1 VTLVGIDVG
10 GTFTDA
16 VLVGEGGRLTV
27 AKVATRPDDIAGGL
41 VAALQAVLER
51 SGAAAADVTY
61 LAHGTTTATNAIV
74 QRRLA
79 RTALVTNEGFR
90 DVLEIGT
97 QMRPRVYDLWSPQP
111 QPVVLREDAFGVPG
125 RLAAGGA
132 ELQPL
137 DETALVALAAEL
149 RGRGIEA
156 VAVVF
161 LHAFAN
167 DAHERQA
174 ARVLSAALPGVPIS
188 LSSQVA
194 PEFREY
200 LRASTTA
207 LNASLLPLVG
217 GYVRELAERAA
228 EAGAGVPLHL
238 MQSSGGVATADAA
251 AELPVA
257 LAASGPAAG
266 VIGSARL
273 AAMVGEPDL
282 LTFDMGGTTV
292 DVALVLGERPQL
304 RFTGEH
310 GGVPVNLPQIDLLS
324 IGAGGGSIASVDA
337 FGALSVGPQS
347 AGAVPGPAA
356 YGLGGEHATVTDAH
370 VVLGTLG
377 VEHALGSGQTRL
389 DGELARAAVQRNVG
403 DALGLSPEDAAAA
416 VLRVANATM
425 AQALRLVSVARGHD
439 PRLLALVALG
449 GAGPMH
455 ACDIADELGAPRVL
469 VPRFPGI
476 TAALGLLVSDIQH
489 DARVSYLRPTAAI
502 EVDEIATTIA
512 ALEGE
517 ARAVVARSAHGAE
530 PRVTV
535 DLDMRY
541 RGQAYN
547 LTVPLSLPVSAASL
561 AEAERA
567 FAAAHSAAYNYTP
580 EVTDTDVVTLRVRVA
595 APAPAIDWAVRA
607 ESTPPGR
614 SRPVWRD
621 GGWATFS
628 IVERAGLAEGAALAG
643 PCLLEQEDAT
653 TMVPAGWT
661 GSVGAAGTIVLSRR

>member
-1 VTLVGIDVG
+1 MTLAGIDVG

-16 VLVGEGGRLTV
+16 VLVGDDGRLTV
-27 AKVATRPDDIAGGL
+27 AKVATRPADIAGGL
-41 VAALQAVLER
+41 VDALETVLARASAHAQE
-51 SGAAAADVTY
+51 VTY

-79 RTALVTNEGFR
+79 RTALITNEGFR

-97 QMRPRVYDLWSPQP
+97 QMRPRVYDLWTPQP
-111 QPVVLREDAFGVPG
+111 RPVVEREDAFGVPG

-137 DETALVALAAEL
+137 DEGALEEVAMALA
-149 RGRGIEA
+149 RRQIEA
-156 VAVVF
+156 IAVVF
-161 LHAFAN
+161 LHSFAN

-174 ARVLSAALPGVPIS
+174 AEVLARALPGVPIS
-188 LSSQVA
+188 LSSRVA

-217 GYVRELAERAA
+217 GYVRALAERVAT
-228 EAGAGVPLHL
+228 AGVQVPLHL
-238 MQSSGGVATADAA
+238 MQSSGGVATAEAA

-273 AAMVGEPDL
+273 GAMVGEHDL
-282 LTFDMGGTTV
+282 LTFDMGGTTA
-292 DVALVLGERPQL
+292 DVALVAGGRPQL
-304 RFTGEH
+304 RFASEQDGL
-310 GGVPVNLPQIDLLS
+310 PVNLPQIDLLS
-324 IGAGGGSIASVDA
+324 IGAGGGSIARVDA

-356 YGLGGEHATVTDAH
+356 YGLGGEDATVTDAH

-377 VEHALGSGQTRL
+377 VERALGSGQTRL
-389 DGELARAAVQRNVG
+389 DAAFARSAVERAVG
-403 DALGLSPEDAAAA
+403 TPLGLSAEAAAAA
-416 VLRVANATM
+416 VVRVANATM

-439 PRLLALVALG
+439 PRALALVALG

-489 DARVSYLRPTAAI
+489 DARVSYLHATA
-502 EVDEIATTIA
+502 EIDAGDLAERIGT
-512 ALEGE
+512 LEAE
-517 ARAVVARSAHGAE
+517 ARDVVARSAHGAA
-530 PRVTV
+530 PVVTADV
-535 DLDMRY
+535 DMRY

-547 LTVPLSLPVSAASL
+547 LTVPLALPVTAGSL
-561 AEAERA
+561 AAAEQA
-567 FAAAHSAAYNYTP
+567 FAEAHRAAYNYTP
-580 EVTDTDVVTLRVRVA
+580 EVEDTDVVTLRVRVA

-607 ESTPPGR
+607 EAAGAAG

-621 GGWATFS
+621 GAWRGHAV
-628 IVERAGLAEGAALAG
+628 IERAGLAEGATIDG

-653 TMVPAGWT
+653 TLIPEGWS
-661 GSVGAAGTIVLSRR
+661 GAVGAAGTIVLSRR

>member
-1 VTLVGIDVG
+1 MTLAGIDVG

-16 VLVGEGGRLTV
+16 VLVGDDGRLTV
-27 AKVATRPDDIAGGL
+27 AKVATRPEDIAGGL
-41 VAALQAVLER
+41 VDALETVLARASAAPGAV
-51 SGAAAADVTY
+51 SY
-61 LAHGTTTATNAIV
+61 LAHGTTIATNAIV

-79 RTALVTNEGFR
+79 RTALITNEGFR

-97 QMRPRVYDLWSPQP
+97 QMRPRVYDLWTPQP
-111 QPVVLREDAFGVPG
+111 RPVVERQDAFGVPG

-137 DETALVALAAEL
+137 DEAALQEVAAALA
-149 RGRGIEA
+149 RRGIEA
-156 VAVVF
+156 IAVVF

-174 ARVLSAALPGVPIS
+174 ADVLGRALPGVPIS
-188 LSSQVA
+188 LSSRVA

-217 GYVRELAERAA
+217 GYVRALAERVAA
-228 EAGAGVPLHL
+228 AGVQVPLHL

-273 AAMVGEPDL
+273 GSMVGEHDL
-282 LTFDMGGTTV
+282 LTFDMGGTTA
-292 DVALVLGERPQL
+292 DVALVVGGRPQL
-304 RFTGEH
+304 RFASEQEGL
-310 GGVPVNLPQIDLLS
+310 PVNLPQIDLLS
-324 IGAGGGSIASVDA
+324 IGAGGGSIARVDA
-337 FGALSVGPQS
+337 FGALSVGPLS

-356 YGLGGEHATVTDAH
+356 YGLGGEDATVTDAH

-377 VEHALGSGQTRL
+377 VERALGSGQTRL
-389 DGELARAAVQRNVG
+389 DEALARAAVERGV
-403 DALGLSPEDAAAA
+403 ATPLGLSTEAAAAA
-416 VLRVANATM
+416 VVRVANATM

-439 PRLLALVALG
+439 PRALALVALG

-489 DARVSYLRPTAAI
+489 DARVSYLRATAGIDAGDLAERI
-502 EVDEIATTIA
+502 G
-512 ALEGE
+512 ALEAE
-517 ARAVVARSAHGAE
+517 ARDVVARSAHGGTPE
-530 PRVTV
+530 VTADV
-535 DLDMRY
+535 DMRY

-547 LTVPLSLPVSAASL
+547 LTVPLALPVTAASL
-561 AEAERA
+561 AAAERA
-567 FAAAHSAAYNYTP
+567 FAEAHRAAYNYTP
-580 EVTDTDVVTLRVRVA
+580 EVEDTDVVTLRVRVA
-595 APAPAIDWAVRA
+595 APAPAIDWSLRA
-607 ESTPPGR
+607 EAAGAAG

-621 GGWATFS
+621 GAWRDHAV
-628 IVERAGLAEGAALAG
+628 IERAGLAEGATVDG

-653 TMVPAGWT
+653 TLIPEGWS
-661 GSVGAAGTIVLSRR
+661 GAVAAAGTIVLSRR